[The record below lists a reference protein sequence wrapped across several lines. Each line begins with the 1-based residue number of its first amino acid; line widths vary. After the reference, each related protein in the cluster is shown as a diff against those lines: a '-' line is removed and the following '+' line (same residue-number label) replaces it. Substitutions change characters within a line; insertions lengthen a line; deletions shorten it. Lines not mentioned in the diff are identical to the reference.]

1 MSQDPGSPI
10 LTALYHHN
18 RREAERLAEATAEL
32 SVFEAAALG
41 DDVRLTA
48 ILDRDASL
56 ANAWSADGFTPL
68 ALAAFLGSGSTVG
81 LLLDRG
87 AAVDAVAR
95 NGMRVQPLH
104 AAVAGRNAEGVRLL
118 LDRGAD
124 PNARQ
129 QAGYTALMG
138 AAAAGREDLIDL
150 LLARGADPSL
160 SGEDGKT
167 VAAVAREHGHAALA
181 ARFE

>member
-10 LTALYHHN
+10 LTALYQRN
-18 RREAERLAEATAEL
+18 RPEAERLAAGAREL
-32 SVFEAAALG
+32 TVFEAAGLG
-41 DDVRLTA
+41 DDVRLAA
-48 ILDRDASL
+48 ILDGDASL
-56 ANAWSADGFTPL
+56 ANAWSPDGFTPL
-68 ALAAFLGSGSTVG
+68 ALAAFLGGGSTVR

-87 AAVDAVAR
+87 AAIDAVAR
-95 NGMRVQPLH
+95 NEMKVQPLH
-104 AAVAGRNAEGVRLL
+104 AAVAGRNGDGVRLL
-118 LDRGAD
+118 LERGAD

-129 QAGYTALMG
+129 QAGYTPLMG
-138 AAAAGREDLIDL
+138 AAGAGREDLVDL

-160 SGEDGKT
+160 AAEDGKT

>member
-1 MSQDPGSPI
+1 MALDPGSPI
-10 LTALYHHN
+10 LTALYHRN
-18 RREAERLAEATAEL
+18 PAEAKRLAADAPDLT
-32 SVFEAAALG
+32 VFEAAALG
-41 DDVRLTA
+41 DDERLAA

-56 ANAWSADGFTPL
+56 ANAWSMDGFTPL
-68 ALAAFLGSGSTVG
+68 GLAAFLGSGSTVR
-81 LLLDRG
+81 LLLERG
-87 AAVDAVAR
+87 ASIDAVAR
-95 NGMRVQPLH
+95 NPMKVQPLH

-129 QAGYTALMG
+129 QAGYTPLMG
-138 AAAAGREDLIDL
+138 AAAAGREDLIEL

-160 SGEDGKT
+160 VGEDGKT
-167 VAAVAREHGHAALA
+167 VAVVAREHGHPAVA